1 MTGTRLRILGII
13 GSLREGSYNA
23 GLLQA
28 AAELAPADVA
38 VELAP
43 SIEMPLFSPEREQAG
58 WPPAVASL
66 RDAVQAADAVIV
78 ATPEYNYS
86 MPGGLKNAFDWL
98 SRPEGKNPT
107 RNKPVAVIGAST
119 SLTGTARAQA
129 HLRQVAYYNA
139 MHIFSGAEILVPRA
153 QERFDSQGRLTDGA
167 TRERVASFMRAFAD
181 FARRFS

>member
-1 MTGTRLRILGII
+1 MSDGALRIIGVC
-13 GSLREGSYNA
+13 GSLRQGSYNR

-28 AAELAPADVA
+28 VAELAPAGVT
-38 VELAP
+38 VTLAEP
-43 SIEMPLFSPEREQAG
+43 IDFPIYSPDREAQG
-58 WPPAVASL
+58 WPAPVAAL
-66 RDAVQAADAVIV
+66 RDATDAADAVII

-86 MPGGLKNAFDWL
+86 IPGGLKNALDWL

-107 RNKPVAVIGAST
+107 RDKPVAIIGAST

-129 HLRQVAYYNA
+129 HLRQVAYYHA

-153 QERFDSQGRLTDGA
+153 QERFDASGRLTDEA
-167 TRERVASFMRAFAD
+167 TRQRVATFAQAFVA